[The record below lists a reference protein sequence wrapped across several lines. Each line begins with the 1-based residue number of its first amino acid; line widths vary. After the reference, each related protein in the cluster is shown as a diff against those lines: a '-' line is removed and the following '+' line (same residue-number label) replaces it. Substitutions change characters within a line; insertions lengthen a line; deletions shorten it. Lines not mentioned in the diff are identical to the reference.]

1 MNIGCLVDIDGGK
14 VAKFDYNPLKKNK
27 IKDLANILVEKAE
40 TLYVEDIRD
49 YIKERA
55 VKIKKKED
63 QEHKDQT
70 NIMKALPSR

>member
-14 VAKFDYNPLKKNK
+14 VAKF
-27 IKDLANILVEKAE
+27 DLANILVEKAE